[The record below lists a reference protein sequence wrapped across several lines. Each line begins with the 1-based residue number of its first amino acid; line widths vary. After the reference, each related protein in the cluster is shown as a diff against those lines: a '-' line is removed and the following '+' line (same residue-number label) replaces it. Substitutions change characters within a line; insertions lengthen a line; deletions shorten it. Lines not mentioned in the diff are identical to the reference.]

1 MRVKLILPALVEA
14 SNPAWRPIKY
24 SLFPPLGLAT
34 LAAFLPDDDVR
45 IVDEHVERLSL
56 DDNPDLVG
64 IQVYVSNAH
73 RAYEIADHY
82 RARGVRVILGGLHV
96 TARPDEAAGH
106 ADTVFLGPGEDT
118 FPAFLCDLEAGRP
131 LPRYVSAARTLQGVP
146 PPRRDLL
153 RRSLYLVPNSIVV
166 SRGCPNHCAF
176 CYKDGFFGGGRSF
189 YRREVDA
196 ALAEIESLPGRHL
209 YFLDDHL
216 LADPRFASALFEG
229 MRGMGRLFQGAATV
243 RSVLEPGLLDRAVR
257 AGLRSL
263 FIGFETL
270 DRGNLEAAGKPQASA
285 ADCTE
290 AVRRLDGAGVMI
302 NGSFVFG
309 MDNDGPDAFR
319 RTVDWALAQGIATA
333 TFHIL
338 TPYPGTRLF
347 DQMAEQGRI
356 LTRDWRLYDTRHAV
370 FRPLHMT
377 AAELE
382 AGYAWAYREFYRW
395 SSIARGAAAHAALA
409 QRMRHFCL
417 SASWKKFE
425 RVWDVAIRARQLAL
439 ARPALEGLL
448 AGRFFRPVSDAGVA
462 ATNVTMARDAP
473 LTGRSPRNAHEKS
486 LELADALGDVQQRRE
501 FRNEGSDAAEIDLT
515 GVGEQQP
522 LDVAA
527 VPLAP
532 RDRLVHHEVLDAR
545 HLERGAA
552 KIDERRSGDGF
563 TLERQPGER
572 YVDGRTGGVVLQQ
585 QDLVLLGELPG
596 GRHPRHEA
604 VPAED
609 GYRAIKIER
618 FGPDGCVDVERRP
631 RHTPRDDRD
640 AADEHRRRIKLLE
653 GGGQRLERRAD
664 AEIGGHAR
672 RL

>member
-1 MRVKLILPALVEA
+1 MTI
-14 SNPAWRPIKY
+14 
-24 SLFPPLGLAT
+24 
-34 LAAFLPDDDVR
+34 R
-45 IVDEHVERLSL
+45 ISWGSRS
-56 DDNPDLVG
+56 
-64 IQVYVSNAH
+64 YVSNAH

-82 RARGVRVILGGLHV
+82 RARGIRVILGGLHV

-118 FPAFLCDLEAGRP
+118 FPEFLRDLGAGRP
-131 LPRYVSAARTLQGVP
+131 LPRYVSTARTLRGVP
-146 PPRRDLL
+146 LPRRDLL

-189 YRREVDA
+189 YRREVDE
-196 ALAEIESLPGRHL
+196 ALAEIDSLPGRHL

-216 LADPRFASALFEG
+216 FADPRFASALFEG

-243 RSVLEPGLLDRAVR
+243 RSILEPGLLDCAVG

-270 DRGNLEAAGKPQASA
+270 DRRNLEAARKPQASA

-309 MDNDGPDAFR
+309 MDNDGPDVFR

-347 DQMAEQGRI
+347 DQMAAQGRI

-370 FRPLHMT
+370 FEPLHMT

-382 AGYAWAYREFYRW
+382 AGYTWAYREFYRW
-395 SSIARGAAAHAALA
+395 KSIAKGAAAHAALA

-439 ARPALEGLL
+439 ARPMLEALL
-448 AGRFFRPVSDAGVA
+448 
-462 ATNVTMARDAP
+462 
-473 LTGRSPRNAHEKS
+473 
-486 LELADALGDVQQRRE
+486 
-501 FRNEGSDAAEIDLT
+501 
-515 GVGEQQP
+515 
-522 LDVAA
+522 AA
-527 VPLAP
+527 VPRRASL
-532 RDRLVHHEVLDAR
+532 R
-545 HLERGAA
+545 HRGATSMSA
-552 KIDERRSGDGF
+552 
-563 TLERQPGER
+563 
-572 YVDGRTGGVVLQQ
+572 VA
-585 QDLVLLGELPG
+585 QDLPFGREAPLLS
-596 GRHPRHEA
+596 HDPR
-604 VPAED
+604 P
-609 GYRAIKIER
+609 
-618 FGPDGCVDVERRP
+618 
-631 RHTPRDDRD
+631 
-640 AADEHRRRIKLLE
+640 
-653 GGGQRLERRAD
+653 
-664 AEIGGHAR
+664 
-672 RL
+672 